1 MIGVSLSRL
10 LIAALAVWT
19 VLCLGAIAWQTV
31 ANPMRA
37 REKNLDAR
45 LESVGPAFSDLP
57 EPDKLPPQQFRTR
70 IMAKTA
76 LWKELVAA
84 PPAPPKAVAD
94 PKLEEK
100 LKGISATRQQ
110 ISTKDGISV
119 KMFMGPQDKRGT
131 WKKVGDVVNGL
142 TVKEIKPDAV
152 VFSIK
157 QGEKEYTVELPRR

>member
-1 MIGVSLSRL
+1 MIPPALAR
-10 LIAALAVWT
+10 IAIGALAVWT
-19 VLCLGAIAWQTV
+19 VLCLAVIGWQTA

-37 REKNLDAR
+37 REEALNGR
-45 LESVGPAFSDLP
+45 LATPSYFNDVP
-57 EPDKLPPQQFRTR
+57 EPDNAPPQQYRSR

-84 PPAPPKAVAD
+84 APAAPKPTAD
-94 PKLEEK
+94 PNLQEK

-119 KMFMGPQDKRGT
+119 KIFMGPQDKRGS
-131 WKKVGDVVNGL
+131 WKKVGDTINGL
-142 TVKEIKPDAV
+142 TVREIKAEAV
-152 VFSIK
+152 VFAIK